1 MPRSILRRA
10 FAVLLVSS
18 IATVSVGCDT
28 NAYHAGKPPADA
40 VLEVRETRVDTTYDT
55 QNRRTVRVVVESKWE
70 IDRADFGSRRYSYG
84 IVFETGWGW
93 GGSDPGW
100 IWTPEPAP
108 RRIANA
114 VDSLRDTLSC
124 VADTCYWPKPRVHVL
139 TELRPG
145 RFLSVASGQVL
156 LPYGAF
162 P

>member
-10 FAVLLVSS
+10 LAVLSVFS
-18 IATVSVGCDT
+18 IAAISVGCDT

-40 VLEVRETRVDTTYDT
+40 VIEVREARVDTSYDT
-55 QNRRTVRVVVESKWE
+55 LNRRTVRVVVESKWE
-70 IDRADFGSRRYSYG
+70 IDRADFGSRPYSYG
-84 IVFETGWGW
+84 MVFGREWRWTTTD
-93 GGSDPGW
+93 SGW
-100 IWTPEPAP
+100 IWTPRPAP

-114 VDSLRDTLSC
+114 VDSLLDTLSC
-124 VADTCYWPKPRVHVL
+124 VADTCHWPGADVHVL

-156 LPYGAF
+156 LSYGVY